1 MTANWSQNNSLGE
14 VRFEQMELGNP
25 EYGCT
30 LSIDFVAFA
39 KAFGADGFRCERTFC
54 CDAQTV

>member
-1 MTANWSQNNSLGE
+1 